1 MPRPRRTIRPTQ
13 LNVSIPETLRAE
25 VDLKL
30 YSEVERRVPHGAYS
44 AYICRLIEEDLK
56 GVSQALRE
64 RAQRAEDTAS
74 RLRWPDTSG
83 Q

>member
-1 MPRPRRTIRPTQ
+1 MPKPRRTIRPTQ

-44 AYICRLIEEDLK
+44 AYICRLIEADLK
-56 GVSQALRE
+56 GAKNEPHPQ
-64 RAQRAEDTAS
+64 
-74 RLRWPDTSG
+74 
-83 Q
+83 

>member
-1 MPRPRRTIRPTQ
+1 MPKPRRTIRPTQ

-25 VDLKL
+25 VDLRL

-44 AYICRLIEEDLK
+44 AYICRLIEADLS
-56 GVSQALRE
+56 GALQTARE
-64 RAQRAEDTAS
+64 RARRAEESAS